1 MRIYK
6 SDIFFVALFI
16 LASLSLILG
25 TMVFYNNSIMNPP
38 ITESNKFV
46 YKNMNKM
53 QETYKKSDI
62 KTVTQE
68 AVKKNPAIVKENN
81 TLYFYTISEKNGVFI
96 NNEGVSFYMDKTG
109 CALLVK
115 KLKSDNF
122 VLYFHNKRMT
132 EKSCDKLHSDGMNYT
147 QVKWK

>member
-25 TMVFYNNSIMNPP
+25 TMVFYNNSLLNPP
-38 ITESNKFV
+38 IAESNKFV
-46 YKNMNKM
+46 YKNMHMM
-53 QETYKKSDI
+53 QETYKNSEI
-62 KTVTQE
+62 SAVMRE
-68 AVKKNPAIVKENN
+68 AIKKNPAIVKENN

-96 NNEGVSFYMDKTG
+96 NDEGVSFYMDKTG

-122 VLYFHNKRMT
+122 VLYFRNKIMT
-132 EKSCDKLHSDGMNYT
+132 EKSCDTLRSDGMNYT